1 MNYMIEYNHIKSYL
15 GLVRVSQSVVDSRRK
30 LLAELLDRG
39 RYLPLEQ
46 ICRRLSISA
55 ATARRDLSE
64 LEKTGRIQRTPGGA
78 LARFTSRF
86 PTFSERLSL
95 QGPAK
100 QGLARQVM
108 PYLLSGFT
116 VYIDGG
122 TTPYAVARML
132 PEAEIPGLRVVTNS
146 LPVVEF
152 LASTPV
158 SVHILGGD
166 MVPRQ
171 SLLIGSHAVR
181 AMQAW
186 KFDVAVLGAEGITRQ
201 GLWNSAPEVVALQ
214 RAAIAQ
220 TRQSFVLLTAE
231 KIGVS
236 TTSFLGPLGKNLRL
250 VTDATPK
257 QLASQRIHPAFI
269 QGERG

>member
-1 MNYMIEYNHIKSYL
+1 M
-15 GLVRVSQSVVDSRRK
+15 RVSQSVVDSRRK

-64 LEKTGRIQRTPGGA
+64 LEKSGRIQRTPGGA
-78 LARFTSRF
+78 LTRFTIRF
-86 PTFSERLSL
+86 PTFNERLASH
-95 QGPAK
+95 GPAK
-100 QGLARQVM
+100 QGLARQVL

-122 TTPYAVARML
+122 TTPYTLARML

-146 LPVVEF
+146 LPVVEY
-152 LASTPV
+152 LAATPV
-158 SVHILGGD
+158 SVHVLGGD

-186 KFDVAVLGAEGITRQ
+186 KFDLAVFGAEGVTRQ
-201 GLWNSAPEVVALQ
+201 GVWNSAPEVVALQ
-214 RAAIAQ
+214 RAAMAQ
-220 TRQSFVLLTAE
+220 SQQSFVLLTSE
-231 KIGVS
+231 KLGRS
-236 TTSFLGPLGKNLRL
+236 TSSFLGPLGKNLRL
-250 VTDATPK
+250 FTDATPR
-257 QLASQRIHPAFI
+257 QLAAQHIRPTLV
-269 QGERG
+269 QGTRG

>member
-1 MNYMIEYNHIKSYL
+1 M
-15 GLVRVSQSVVDSRRK
+15 RVSQSVVDSRRK

-39 RYLPLEQ
+39 RYLPLDQ
-46 ICRRLSISA
+46 ICRRLSISP

-64 LEKTGRIQRTPGGA
+64 LEKTGRIQRTTGGA

-86 PTFSERLSL
+86 PSFSERLAL

-100 QGLARQVM
+100 QGLARQVL

-122 TTPYAVARML
+122 TTPYALARML

-152 LASTPV
+152 LAATPV

-201 GLWNSAPEVVALQ
+201 GVWNSAPEVVALQ

-220 TRQSFVLLTAE
+220 TRQSFLLLSAD
-231 KIGVS
+231 KIGRS
-236 TTSFLGPLGKNLRL
+236 TSSLLGPLGKNLRL
-250 VTDATPK
+250 VTDATPR
-257 QLASQRIHPAFI
+257 QLATQKIPTAFV
-269 QGERG
+269 QGARP

>member
-1 MNYMIEYNHIKSYL
+1 M
-15 GLVRVSQSVVDSRRK
+15 RVPQSVVDSRRK

-86 PTFSERLSL
+86 PTFSERLAL
-95 QGPAK
+95 QSPAK
-100 QGLARQVM
+100 QGLARQVL

-122 TTPYAVARML
+122 TTPYALARML

-186 KFDVAVLGAEGITRQ
+186 KFDVSVFGAEGVTRQ
-201 GLWNSAPEVVALQ
+201 GVWNSAAEVVALQ
-214 RAAIAQ
+214 RAAMARS
-220 TRQSFVLLTAE
+220 RQSFVLVTAE
-231 KIGVS
+231 KLGHS
-236 TTSFLGPLGKNLRL
+236 TGSFLGPLGKNFRL
-250 VTDATPK
+250 ITDASPR
-257 QLASQRIHPAFI
+257 QLATQKIPPHLVSE
-269 QGERG
+269 GGS

>member
-1 MNYMIEYNHIKSYL
+1 VLVVVAIL
-15 GLVRVSQSVVDSRRK
+15 GLLAGLGIPAINNGLEAGRSAKCVSK
-30 LLAELLDRG
+30 LRTIGTAV
-39 RYLPLEQ
+39 Q
-46 ICRRLSISA
+46 A
-55 ATARRDLSE
+55 FATARRDLSK

-86 PTFSERLSL
+86 PSFSERLAL
-95 QGPAK
+95 EGPAK
-100 QGLARQVM
+100 QGLARQVL

-122 TTPYAVARML
+122 TTPYALARLL

-171 SLLIGSHAVR
+171 SLLIGSHALR
-181 AMQAW
+181 AMQGW

-201 GLWNSAPEVVALQ
+201 GVWNSAPEVVALQ
-214 RAAIAQ
+214 RAAMAQ
-220 TRQSFVLLTAE
+220 ARQSFLLLSAD
-231 KIGVS
+231 KIGRS
-236 TTSFLGPLGKNLRL
+236 TSCLLGSLAKNFRL
-250 VTDATPK
+250 VTDATPP
-257 QLASQRIHPAFI
+257 QLAAQKISTAFV
-269 QGERG
+269 QGARP

>member
-1 MNYMIEYNHIKSYL
+1 M
-15 GLVRVSQSVVDSRRK
+15 RVAQNVVDSRRK

-46 ICRRLSISA
+46 ICRKLSVSA

-64 LEKTGRIQRTPGGA
+64 LEKSGRIQRTPGGA
-78 LARFTSRF
+78 LTRFTSRF
-86 PTFSERLSL
+86 PTFNERLSSH
-95 QGPAK
+95 GVAK
-100 QGLARQVM
+100 QRLAREVL

-122 TTPYAVARML
+122 TTPYTLARLL

-152 LASTPV
+152 LAATPV
-158 SVHILGGD
+158 SVHVLGGD

-186 KFDVAVLGAEGITRQ
+186 RFDLAVLGAEGVTRQ
-201 GLWNSAPEVVALQ
+201 GIWNSAPEVVALQ
-214 RAAIAQ
+214 RAAMARSH
-220 TRQSFVLLTAE
+220 TSFVLLSSD
-231 KIGVS
+231 KLGRS
-236 TTSFLGPLGKNLRL
+236 TSSLLGPLGKNLRL
-250 VTDATPK
+250 VTDATPR
-257 QLASQRIHPAFI
+257 QLAAQRIPTHFVE
-269 QGERG
+269 GGRG